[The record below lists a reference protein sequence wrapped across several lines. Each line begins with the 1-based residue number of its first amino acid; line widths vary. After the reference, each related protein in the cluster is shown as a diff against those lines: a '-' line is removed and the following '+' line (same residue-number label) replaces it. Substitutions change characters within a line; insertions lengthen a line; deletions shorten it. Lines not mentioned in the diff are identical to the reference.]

1 MTYQLRV
8 SAVACV
14 GAALT
19 LASTTSFA
27 LGFGRPVSHAVL
39 GESLLLT
46 VPLRLEASEELP
58 TECVG
63 ADVLFGDERVSP
75 SAVVVSLS
83 GTSPTERQLRITT
96 TRLVHEPVVT
106 VHVKAGCAASMTRKF
121 VVLADPPD
129 MTPPQVASIVTAAPP
144 AVTAAPSAATK
155 SAEPPVSSAA
165 RVAASVSPS
174 KPAAVPA
181 TRQDAPSAASSV
193 TSTAAPRPR
202 AERAAPVRPA
212 SSPPVAATP
221 ASPPATPR
229 LMLDP
234 ASADAAVVPEL
245 RLSTTM
251 GVSPAVEAADS
262 AEVLARREAAG
273 ALWRAMNAQPEELVA
288 EQQRVRELEQ
298 RLAQLNADSQ
308 QARQSVQTM
317 QTRLQEL
324 EGPARQSIWTYVLG
338 VIALAAA
345 ALAVFF
351 YRQSRQ
357 RSAGQDTAW
366 WQSQVDDAASEAA
379 TDMASE
385 MGGQTSADFVRRAE
399 PVDAAASAGA
409 APAAA
414 TASALAATTT
424 AASGVASA
432 ASVTAPAAVVS
443 GAPVEQT
450 KATTAPVMAATAP
463 AVEPASAALL
473 NEAQRAVTVEELI
486 DLEQQADFFV
496 VLGQDD
502 AALDLLEH
510 HTVGGASASPLPYLK
525 LLEIYQRLGKR
536 GEYERVQQVFNQ
548 RFNAYAPAWE
558 SDLQHGHSLEEY
570 PGVVERLQALWT
582 TPSRA
587 MDVLERSLTRPDDQ
601 VETFDL
607 PAYRELLFLYAVAR
621 DLAER
626 EQQFDAVD
634 LLLPVTE
641 SPALSDE
648 AHDEVEPLMATRP
661 IKAQPDARPD
671 FTLDLHL
678 EDLDGP
684 ATGVSS
690 SASSA
695 AFTTRPLAAVG
706 EHEHIDLPDVNLD
719 QRR

>member
-1 MTYQLRV
+1 
-8 SAVACV
+8 
-14 GAALT
+14 
-19 LASTTSFA
+19 
-27 LGFGRPVSHAVL
+27 
-39 GESLLLT
+39 
-46 VPLRLEASEELP
+46 
-58 TECVG
+58 
-63 ADVLFGDERVSP
+63 
-75 SAVVVSLS
+75 
-83 GTSPTERQLRITT
+83 
-96 TRLVHEPVVT
+96 
-106 VHVKAGCAASMTRKF
+106 
-121 VVLADPPD
+121 
-129 MTPPQVASIVTAAPP
+129 
-144 AVTAAPSAATK
+144 
-155 SAEPPVSSAA
+155 
-165 RVAASVSPS
+165 
-174 KPAAVPA
+174 
-181 TRQDAPSAASSV
+181 
-193 TSTAAPRPR
+193 
-202 AERAAPVRPA
+202 
-212 SSPPVAATP
+212 
-221 ASPPATPR
+221 
-229 LMLDP
+229 MLDP
-234 ASADAAVVPEL
+234 ASADAAVMPEL

-324 EGPARQSIWTYVLG
+324 EGPARQSVWTYVLG

-357 RSAGQDTAW
+357 RQTGQDTAW

-399 PVDAAASAGA
+399 PVDADAGA
-409 APAAA
+409 VPAPAA
-414 TASALAATTT
+414 TNS
-424 AASGVASA
+424 ASA
-432 ASVTAPAAVVS
+432 ADAAATGVPSAPSAAVTATAAVVP
-443 GAPVEQT
+443 GTAVEQA
-450 KATTAPVMAATAP
+450 KAAAASVMAAAAP

-473 NEAQRAVTVEELI
+473 HEAQRAVTVEELI

-510 HTVGGASASPLPYLK
+510 HTLGGASASPLPYLK

-641 SPALSDE
+641 SPTLGDE

-684 ATGVSS
+684 AAG
-690 SASSA
+690 SASTSSP
-695 AFTTRPLAAVG
+695 AFTTRPLAAVS

>member
-8 SAVACV
+8 SAVACL

-27 LGFGRPVSHAVL
+27 LGFGRPVSQAVL
-39 GESLLLT
+39 GESLSLT
-46 VPLRLEASEELP
+46 VPLRLEASEELT
-58 TECVG
+58 TECVS

-83 GTSPTERQLRITT
+83 GTSPTERQLRVTT

-106 VHVKAGCAASMTRKF
+106 VHVKAGCEASMTRKF

-129 MTPPQVASIVTAAPP
+129 MTPPQVASMVTTSPVV
-144 AVTAAPSAATK
+144 VTAAPSGATK
-155 SAEPPVSSAA
+155 SAEVPTSPAD
-165 RVAASVSPS
+165 RVATSSSPS
-174 KPAAVPA
+174 RPAAVAATRPA
-181 TRQDAPSAASSV
+181 TPSAAV
-193 TSTAAPRPR
+193 AAPPRPQ
-202 AERAAPVRPA
+202 AERAAPARPA
-212 SSPPVAATP
+212 TKPAVAAAT
-221 ASPPATPR
+221 ASPPPTPR

-234 ASADAAVVPEL
+234 ASADAAVMPEL

-324 EGPARQSIWTYVLG
+324 EGPARHSVWTYVLG

-357 RSAGQDTAW
+357 RQTGQDTAW
-366 WQSQVDDAASEAA
+366 WQSQVDDAAAEAA
-379 TDMASE
+379 ADMASE

-399 PVDAAASAGA
+399 PLDADAGA
-409 APAAA
+409 VPAPAA
-414 TASALAATTT
+414 TSSASASAPGAPSAPSAAAPSAAAAPVVPST
-424 AASGVASA
+424 AVEQAKVAS
-432 ASVTAPAAVVS
+432 
-443 GAPVEQT
+443 
-450 KATTAPVMAATAP
+450 APVMAAAAP
-463 AVEPASAALL
+463 AVELASAALL
-473 NEAQRAVTVEELI
+473 HEAQRAVTVEELI

-510 HTVGGASASPLPYLK
+510 HTMGGASASPLPYLK

-558 SDLQHGHSLEEY
+558 SDLQHGHSLEDY
-570 PGVVERLQALWT
+570 PGVIERLQALWT

-607 PAYRELLFLYAVAR
+607 PAYRELLILYAVAR

-641 SPALSDE
+641 SPTLGDE

-678 EDLDGP
+678 DDLDGP
-684 ATGVSS
+684 AAGSASS
-690 SASSA
+690 TSSA
-695 AFTTRPLAAVG
+695 AFTTRPLAAVS

>member
-1 MTYQLRV
+1 MHPMTYQLRV

-39 GESLLLT
+39 GESLSLT

-129 MTPPQVASIVTAAPP
+129 MTPPQVASMVTTSPVVVAAAPTGAIKSAEVPTSPADRVAMSSSPSRPAAAPATRPATPTAAMAAPP
-144 AVTAAPSAATK
+144 
-155 SAEPPVSSAA
+155 
-165 RVAASVSPS
+165 
-174 KPAAVPA
+174 
-181 TRQDAPSAASSV
+181 
-193 TSTAAPRPR
+193 RPQ
-202 AERAAPVRPA
+202 AERAAPARPA
-212 SSPPVAATP
+212 TKPAVAAATV
-221 ASPPATPR
+221 SPPATPR

-234 ASADAAVVPEL
+234 ASADAAVMPEL

-324 EGPARQSIWTYVLG
+324 EGPARQSVWTYVLG

-357 RSAGQDTAW
+357 RQTGQDTAW

-399 PVDAAASAGA
+399 PVDADAGA
-409 APAAA
+409 APAPAA
-414 TASALAATTT
+414 TS
-424 AASGVASA
+424 SASA
-432 ASVTAPAAVVS
+432 ADAAATGVPSAPSAAMTAAAAVVPS
-443 GAPVEQT
+443 TAVEQA
-450 KATTAPVMAATAP
+450 KATSAPVMAAAAP

-473 NEAQRAVTVEELI
+473 HEAQRAVTVEELI

-510 HTVGGASASPLPYLK
+510 HTLGGASASPLPYLK

-558 SDLQHGHSLEEY
+558 SDLQHGHSLEDY

-641 SPALSDE
+641 SPTLGDE

-684 ATGVSS
+684 AAGSS
-690 SASSA
+690 STSSP
-695 AFTTRPLAAVG
+695 AFTTRPLAAVS

>member
-19 LASTTSFA
+19 LASTSSLA
-27 LGFGRPVSHAVL
+27 LGFGRPDSRAVL
-39 GESLLLT
+39 GESLTLT
-46 VPLRLEASEELP
+46 VPLRLEASEVLT

-63 ADVLFGDERVSP
+63 AEVLFGDERVSP
-75 SAVVVSLS
+75 SAIDVALLGS
-83 GTSPTERQLRITT
+83 SPTERQLRITT

-129 MTPPQVASIVTAAPP
+129 MTPPQLVPMVTAGPSG
-144 AVTAAPSAATK
+144 AAKAAE
-155 SAEPPVSSAA
+155 APVSSAG
-165 RVAASVSPS
+165 RLAASASPS
-174 KPAAVPA
+174 TPAVAPA
-181 TRQDAPSAASSV
+181 TRPVAQSAAAN
-193 TSTAAPRPR
+193 AAPRPR
-202 AERAAPVRPA
+202 AERAAPARA
-212 SSPPVAATP
+212 LTSPQVAAAP

-234 ASADAAVVPEL
+234 VSVDAAVMPEL
-245 RLSTTM
+245 RLSPTM
-251 GVSPAVEAADS
+251 GVSSATDATDS
-262 AEVLARREAAG
+262 AEVLARREAAA

-317 QTRLQEL
+317 QTRLQQL
-324 EGPARQSIWTYVLG
+324 EGPAGQSIWTYVLG

-345 ALAVFF
+345 ALSVFF

-357 RSAGQDTAW
+357 RQAGQDTAW
-366 WQSQVDDAASEAA
+366 WQSQVDDAASDAA

-385 MGGQTSADFVRRAE
+385 LGGQTSADFVRRSE
-399 PVDAAASAGA
+399 PIDATASTGA
-409 APAAA
+409 APATTASPASA
-414 TASALAATTT
+414 TASVSV
-424 AASGVASA
+424 ASSAMASA
-432 ASVTAPAAVVS
+432 AGVSMTTAEQPKNPSNPVSAAAV
-443 GAPVEQT
+443 PV
-450 KATTAPVMAATAP
+450 
-463 AVEPASAALL
+463 VEPASPASL
-473 NEAQRAVTVEELI
+473 NEVQRAVTVEELI

-641 SPALSDE
+641 APALGDD

-678 EDLDGP
+678 DDLDGP
-684 ATGVSS
+684 AAGS
-690 SASSA
+690 SSA
-695 AFTTRPLAAVG
+695 AFTTRPLAAVS